1 LGELLSNYFILAIK
15 CGLNLEILYK
25 AYIGKNILN
34 IFRQNNGYKQDTY
47 KKIWNGREDNEVL
60 AEILEQE
67 LDFDTI
73 YKKLE
78 EYYKKV

>member
-1 LGELLSNYFILAIK
+1 GELLSNYFILAIK

-25 AYIGKNILN
+25 TYIGKNILN
-34 IFRQNNGYKQDTY
+34 IFRQNNGYKQGTY
-47 KKIWNGREDNEVL
+47 KKDWNGKEDNEVL

-78 EYYKKV
+78 EYYKKA